1 MDVGKLDYS
10 QTPKFGGEFF
20 YSDRLMSD
28 LDLMRFDH
36 RRPEDCGE
44 SLAPLPAA
52 TAAFGFA
59 R

>member
-1 MDVGKLDYS
+1 LDDS

-20 YSDRLMSD
+20 YSDCLMSD
-28 LDLMRFDH
+28 LDLVWFYH
-36 RRPEDCGE
+36 RRSQDCGE

-52 TAAFGFA
+52 TVTFGFA